1 MSKWKLSLVPAVF
14 MFSPSLWADTNA
26 VDILDY
32 DHIYATAHS
41 GSLNEDAGS
50 NNNASSYGLGVSYA
64 MTDDWLL
71 LGDYSARFIHPDEST
86 TRIDTLM
93 AGAGYRYSIKKD
105 LDIVASYLLGIT
117 KGEVELN
124 GSNETIES
132 DTEFVQGVK
141 AELNYGFAKRWIANG
156 SVQVNRSDLFD
167 EEIYHLGLRY
177 LVTNKFAV
185 GGSYQHRDG
194 EGSKGGSE
202 RTNELG
208 VEFFLE
214 Y

>member
-1 MSKWKLSLVPAVF
+1 MPKWKLSFVSAVF
-14 MFSPSLWADTNA
+14 LFSPSLWAEDHRMD
-26 VDILDY
+26 VLDY

-41 GSLNEDAGS
+41 GSLNEDAGGNS
-50 NNNASSYGLGVSYA
+50 NASSFGLGGSY
-64 MTDDWLL
+64 TINDDWLL

-93 AGAGYRYSIKKD
+93 AGAGYRYGIKKD
-105 LDIVASYLLGIT
+105 LDIVASYLLGMT
-117 KGEVELN
+117 KGEVEVN
-124 GSNETIES
+124 RTNETLES
-132 DTEFVQGVK
+132 DTQFVQGLK

-156 SVQVNRSDLFD
+156 SVQLNRSDLFD

-177 LVTNKFAV
+177 LVTNKFAI

-194 EGSKGGSE
+194 ESSKGVSE

>member
-1 MSKWKLSLVPAVF
+1 MSKWKLSLVSAVF
-14 MFSPSLWADTNA
+14 MFSPSLWAATDV

-41 GSLNEDAGS
+41 GSLNEDAGG
-50 NNNASSYGLGVSYA
+50 NNNASSFGLGVSYA

-93 AGAGYRYSIKKD
+93 PGVGYRYSIKKD
-105 LDIVASYLLGIT
+105 LDVVAYYLLGVT
-117 KGEVELN
+117 KGEVEDN
-124 GSNETIES
+124 DTNRTESS
-132 DTEFVQGVK
+132 DTEFIQGVK

-177 LVTNKFAV
+177 LVTNKFAI

>member
-1 MSKWKLSLVPAVF
+1 MSMWKLSLVSVIAVF
-14 MFSPSLWADTNA
+14 SSNSWAVSGDVN
-26 VDILDY
+26 ILDY

-50 NNNASSYGLGVSYA
+50 NNNASSYGLGVSYT

-71 LGDYSARFIHPDEST
+71 LGDYSARFIHPDETT

-93 AGAGYRYSIKKD
+93 TGAGYRYSLRKD
-105 LDIVASYLLGIT
+105 LDLVASYLLGIT
-117 KGEVELN
+117 KGKVEDN
-124 GSNETIES
+124 DTNQTESS
-132 DTEFVQGVK
+132 DTEFIQGLK

-177 LVTNKFAV
+177 LVTNKFAI

-194 EGSKGGSE
+194 EGKIRSE

>member
-14 MFSPSLWADTNA
+14 MFSPNLWADTNA

-41 GSLNEDAGS
+41 GSLNEDAGG

-71 LGDYSARFIHPDEST
+71 LGDYSARFIHPDDTT

-93 AGAGYRYSIKKD
+93 PGVGYRYSIKRD
-105 LDIVASYLLGIT
+105 LDVVAYYLLGIT
-117 KGEVELN
+117 KGEVEDN
-124 GSNETIES
+124 DTNRTES
-132 DTEFVQGVK
+132 SDSEFIQGVK

-167 EEIYHLGLRY
+167 EEIYHVGLRY
-177 LVTNKFAV
+177 LVTNKFAI

>member
-1 MSKWKLSLVPAVF
+1 MSMWKLSLVSVIAVF
-14 MFSPSLWADTNA
+14 SSNSWAVSGDVN
-26 VDILDY
+26 ILDY

-50 NNNASSYGLGVSYA
+50 NNNASSYGLGVSYT

-71 LGDYSARFIHPDEST
+71 LGDYSARFIHPDETT

-93 AGAGYRYSIKKD
+93 TGAGYRYSIRKD
-105 LDIVASYLLGIT
+105 LDLVASYLLGIT
-117 KGEVELN
+117 KGKVEDN
-124 GSNETIES
+124 DTNQTESS
-132 DTEFVQGVK
+132 DTEFIQGLK

-177 LVTNKFAV
+177 LVTNKFAI

-194 EGSKGGSE
+194 EGKIRSE

>member
-1 MSKWKLSLVPAVF
+1 MSKWKLSFVSAVF
-14 MFSPSLWADTNA
+14 MFSPSLWADTHS

-41 GSLNEDAGS
+41 GSLNEDVGS

-71 LGDYSARFIHPDEST
+71 LGDYSARFIHPDDTT

-93 AGAGYRYSIKKD
+93 PGVGYRYSIKND
-105 LDIVASYLLGIT
+105 LDIVAYYLLGIT
-117 KGEVELN
+117 KGKVEDN
-124 GSNETIES
+124 DTNRTESS
-132 DTEFVQGVK
+132 DTEFIQGVK

-177 LVTNKFAV
+177 LVTNKFAI

>member
-41 GSLNEDAGS
+41 GSLNEDAGG

-71 LGDYSARFIHPDEST
+71 LGDYSARFIHPDDTT

-93 AGAGYRYSIKKD
+93 PGVGYRYSIKRD
-105 LDIVASYLLGIT
+105 LDVVAYYLLGIT
-117 KGEVELN
+117 KGEVEDN
-124 GSNETIES
+124 DTNRTES
-132 DTEFVQGVK
+132 SDSEFIQGVK

-156 SVQVNRSDLFD
+156 SVRVNRSDLFD
-167 EEIYHLGLRY
+167 EEIYHVGLRY
-177 LVTNKFAV
+177 LVTNKFAI

>member
-1 MSKWKLSLVPAVF
+1 MSKWKLSFVSTVF
-14 MFSPSLWADTNA
+14 VFSPSLWADTNA

-71 LGDYSARFIHPDEST
+71 LGDYSARFIHPDDTT

-93 AGAGYRYSIKKD
+93 PSVGYRYSIKKD
-105 LDIVASYLLGIT
+105 LDIVAYYLLGIT
-117 KGEVELN
+117 KGKVEDN
-124 GSNETIES
+124 DTNRTESS
-132 DTEFVQGVK
+132 DTEFIQGVK

-177 LVTNKFAV
+177 LVTNKFAI

-194 EGSKGGSE
+194 EGSTGVSE

>member
-1 MSKWKLSLVPAVF
+1 MSKWKLSFVSAVF
-14 MFSPSLWADTNA
+14 LFSPSLWAEDHRMD
-26 VDILDY
+26 VLDY

-41 GSLNEDAGS
+41 GSLNEDAGRNS
-50 NNNASSYGLGVSYA
+50 NASSFGLGGSY
-64 MTDDWLL
+64 TINDDWLL

-93 AGAGYRYSIKKD
+93 TGAGYRYGIKKD
-105 LDIVASYLLGIT
+105 LDIVASYQLGIT

-124 GSNETIES
+124 RTNETLES
-132 DTEFVQGVK
+132 NTEFVQGVK

-156 SVQVNRSDLFD
+156 SVQLNRSDLFD

-177 LVTNKFAV
+177 LVTNKFAI

-194 EGSKGGSE
+194 ESSKGVRE

>member
-41 GSLNEDAGS
+41 GSLNEDAGG

-71 LGDYSARFIHPDEST
+71 LGDYSARFIHPDDTT

-93 AGAGYRYSIKKD
+93 PGVGYRYSIKKD
-105 LDIVASYLLGIT
+105 LDIVAYYLLGIT
-117 KGEVELN
+117 KGKVEDN
-124 GSNETIES
+124 DTNRTESS

-167 EEIYHLGLRY
+167 EEIYHVGLRY
-177 LVTNKFAV
+177 LVTNKFAI

>member
-1 MSKWKLSLVPAVF
+1 MSKWKLSLVSAVF
-14 MFSPSLWADTNA
+14 MFSPSLWAATDV

-41 GSLNEDAGS
+41 GSLNEDAGG

-71 LGDYSARFIHPDEST
+71 LGDYSARFIHPDDTT

-93 AGAGYRYSIKKD
+93 PGVGYRYSIKKD
-105 LDIVASYLLGIT
+105 LDVVAYYLLGIT
-117 KGEVELN
+117 KGEVEDN
-124 GSNETIES
+124 DTNRTESS
-132 DTEFVQGVK
+132 DTEFIQGVK

-167 EEIYHLGLRY
+167 EEIYHVGLRY
-177 LVTNKFAV
+177 LVTNKFAI

>member
-1 MSKWKLSLVPAVF
+1 MSKWKLSLVSTVF
-14 MFSPSLWADTNA
+14 MFSPSLWAETHS
-26 VDILDY
+26 VPILDY
-32 DHIYATAHS
+32 DHIYATAYS
-41 GSLNEDAGS
+41 GSLNEDAGG
-50 NNNASSYGLGVSYA
+50 NNNASSFGLGGSYA
-64 MTDDWLL
+64 MTGGWLL
-71 LGDYSARFIHPDEST
+71 LGDYSARFIHPDDTT

-93 AGAGYRYSIKKD
+93 PGVGYRYGIKKD
-105 LDIVASYLLGIT
+105 LDVVAYYLLGIT
-117 KGEVELN
+117 KGQVEDN
-124 GSNETIES
+124 DTNRTESS
-132 DTEFVQGVK
+132 DTEFIQGVK
-141 AELNYGFAKRWIANG
+141 VGLNYGFAKRWIANG

-177 LVTNKFAV
+177 LVTNKFAI

-194 EGSKGGSE
+194 EGKIRSE

>member
-1 MSKWKLSLVPAVF
+1 MSKWKLSLVSAVF
-14 MFSPSLWADTNA
+14 MFSPSLWAATDG

-41 GSLNEDAGS
+41 GSLDEDAGG
-50 NNNASSYGLGVSYA
+50 NNNASSFGLGVSYA

-71 LGDYSARFIHPDEST
+71 LGDYSARFIHPDDTT

-93 AGAGYRYSIKKD
+93 PGVGYRYSIKKD
-105 LDIVASYLLGIT
+105 LDVVAYYLLGVT
-117 KGEVELN
+117 KGEVEDN
-124 GSNETIES
+124 DTNRTESS
-132 DTEFVQGVK
+132 DTEFIQGIK

-167 EEIYHLGLRY
+167 EEIYHVGLRY
-177 LVTNKFAV
+177 LVTNKFAI

>member
-1 MSKWKLSLVPAVF
+1 MSMWKLSLVSVIAVF
-14 MFSPSLWADTNA
+14 SSNSWAVSGDVN
-26 VDILDY
+26 ILDY

-50 NNNASSYGLGVSYA
+50 NNNASSYRLGVSYT

-71 LGDYSARFIHPDEST
+71 LGDYSARFIHPDETT

-93 AGAGYRYSIKKD
+93 TGVGYRYSIRKD
-105 LDIVASYLLGIT
+105 LDLVASYLLGIT
-117 KGEVELN
+117 KGKVEDN
-124 GSNETIES
+124 DTNQTESS
-132 DTEFVQGVK
+132 DTEFIQGLK

-177 LVTNKFAV
+177 LMTKKFAI

-194 EGSKGGSE
+194 EGKIRSE

>member
-1 MSKWKLSLVPAVF
+1 MSKWKLSLVSTVF
-14 MFSPSLWADTNA
+14 VFSPSLWAETHSVN
-26 VDILDY
+26 ILDY
-32 DHIYATAHS
+32 NHIYATAHS
-41 GSLNEDAGS
+41 GSLNEDAGG
-50 NNNASSYGLGVSYA
+50 NNNASSFGLGASYA
-64 MTDDWLL
+64 VTDDWLL
-71 LGDYSARFIHPDEST
+71 LADYNARFIHPDKST

-93 AGAGYRYSIKKD
+93 PGVGYRYSIKKD

-117 KGEVELN
+117 KGESELN
-124 GSNETIES
+124 SSNKTLES
-132 DTEFVQGVK
+132 DTEFIQGVK

-156 SVQVNRSDLFD
+156 SVQVKRSDLFD

-177 LVTNKFAV
+177 LVTNKFAI

>member
-1 MSKWKLSLVPAVF
+1 MSKWKLSFVSAVF
-14 MFSPSLWADTNA
+14 LFSPSLWAEDHRMD
-26 VDILDY
+26 VLDY

-41 GSLNEDAGS
+41 GSLNEDAGGNS
-50 NNNASSYGLGVSYA
+50 NASSFGFGGSY
-64 MTDDWLL
+64 TINDDWLL

-93 AGAGYRYSIKKD
+93 AGAGYRYGIKKD
-105 LDIVASYLLGIT
+105 LDIVASYLLGMT
-117 KGEVELN
+117 KGEVEVN
-124 GSNETIES
+124 RTNETLES
-132 DTEFVQGVK
+132 DTQFVQGLK

-156 SVQVNRSDLFD
+156 SVQLNRSDLFD

-177 LVTNKFAV
+177 LVTNKFAI

-194 EGSKGGSE
+194 ESSKGVSE